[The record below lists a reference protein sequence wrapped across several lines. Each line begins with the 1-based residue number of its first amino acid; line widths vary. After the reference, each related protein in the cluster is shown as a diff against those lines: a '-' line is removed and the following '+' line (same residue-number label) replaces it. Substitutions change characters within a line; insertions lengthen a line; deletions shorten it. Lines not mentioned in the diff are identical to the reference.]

1 MKKIFTRSLSIIA
14 LVFLIICQYSATA
27 QAYRK
32 GSLSI
37 SISEGHTLANYKTN
51 DISTGKDVLVNE
63 DVIIGVR
70 DPLVIEYGIS
80 NRWSVALSTGN
91 DVFNV
96 NPSKYYGFS
105 TSDNQVKVSTSELN
119 AECSYHVF
127 VNKRLDLSVFISHGI
142 FSIKMKGNDHDNFY
156 NHTSNGTILRYGTR
170 VHYYFWKRLG
180 AVGMVSSYLA
190 NSSPKDV
197 KDNNAAKN
205 YSTNINGIAIEG
217 GLVFKILK

>member
-1 MKKIFTRSLSIIA
+1 MKKIFTSSLSILA
-14 LVFLIICQYSATA
+14 LCLTFINTTYA

-51 DISTGKDVLVNE
+51 DISTGKEQLVNS

-70 DPLVIEYGIS
+70 DPIVIEYGIS

-91 DVFNV
+91 DIFTV
-96 NPSKYYGFS
+96 NPSKFYGFS
-105 TSDNQVKVSTSELN
+105 TSDNKVDTKTSEVS

-127 VNKRLDLSVFISHGI
+127 VNKRLDLSVFVSHGM
-142 FSIKMKGNDHDNFY
+142 FSIALKGNDHDNFY
-156 NHTSNGTILRYGTR
+156 NYTSNGTIVRYGTR
-170 VHYYFWKRLG
+170 VHYYFWNRLG
-180 AVGMVSSYLA
+180 LVGMVSSYRA

-197 KDNNAAKN
+197 KDNNIAKT
-205 YSTNINGIAIEG
+205 YSTK
-217 GLVFKILK
+217 LVNHPDTVTIS

>member
-1 MKKIFTRSLSIIA
+1 MKKIYT
-14 LVFLIICQYSATA
+14 LVLLATIHFSANA

-37 SISEGHTLANYKTN
+37 SISEGHTLANYQTN

-80 NRWSVALSTGN
+80 NRWSVALSSGN
-91 DVFNV
+91 DIFTV

-105 TSDNQVKVSTSELN
+105 TSDNQVKISTSELN

-127 VNKRLDLSVFISHGI
+127 VNKRLDLSVFVSHGI

-156 NHTSNGTILRYGTR
+156 NHTSNGTIIRYGTR

-180 AVGMVSSYLA
+180 AVGMISSYMA

-217 GLVFKILK
+217 GLVFRILK